1 MCHSSEKRKR
11 HHKIN
16 QCRDKQQD
24 SQLLKIPA
32 RNGIKILRGIVA
44 VKIGAPNDEND
55 DPTDDPKQTEGFI
68 EKQIFNVVA
77 VF

>member
-1 MCHSSEKRKR
+1 M
-11 HHKIN
+11 
-16 QCRDKQQD
+16 
-24 SQLLKIPA
+24 KIPA
-32 RNGIKILRGIVA
+32 LNGIKILRGIVA